1 MLNARA
7 IDAAGDSVPD
17 ATVVWELLLP
27 DSGEAEFGFELDSTT
42 GLVRGLYPGSGRV
55 RARVDELRSDTIS
68 IVVTAAPDSIAAD
81 GDTVINMD
89 AGAAVSPPM
98 ATKIFDYTTDPDS
111 IRTLPEKNVTYSLI
125 DPVPGHVD
133 AQGFFLTE
141 ADSVPGTD
149 PHSVAAVTDGS
160 GVASI
165 VVRRISGQ
173 ALPDSAVVAA
183 FAVTAVGDTVNGSPV
198 RFTIVFESVP

>member
-17 ATVVWELLLP
+17 ATVVWESLLP
-27 DSGEAEFGFELDSTT
+27 DSGDAGFGFELDSAT
-42 GLVRGLYPGSGRV
+42 GLVRGLYPGGGRV

-68 IVVTAAPDSIAAD
+68 IVVTAAPDSITAA
-81 GDTVINMD
+81 GDTVLYMGPD
-89 AGAAVSPPM
+89 AAMSPPL

-125 DPVPGHVD
+125 DPAPGHVE

-141 ADSVPGTD
+141 ADSVPGID
-149 PHSVAAVTDGS
+149 PHSVAAVTDAS
-160 GVASI
+160 GAASI
-165 VVRRISGQ
+165 VVRRVAGQ

-183 FAVTAVGDTVNGSPV
+183 VAVTALGDVVNGSPI
-198 RFTIVFESVP
+198 RFTIVFGSAP